1 MKRMTLLTI
10 IVLMFGMVGFTQA
23 QADIPVPCGD
33 LADAD
38 CEILRQNQQATLA
51 LDSYNFALSANFS
64 ISNIPDMPDDV
75 SFSVT
80 GAGAFAGDMT
90 TLAHPPEDMAAM
102 MSDPEAYVD
111 YMATLLNAMDL
122 ELSLVVNLPEALV
135 EESDGQMP
143 ASLPLNIVLAD
154 GVGYLDF
161 DALRNAVGEAG
172 ESFPEGWYGIDIV
185 GLVDQMMQMTGS
197 MDSMSAMDPSTFSQF
212 ADPEFINNFMSI
224 ERLDDTTAA
233 DGTAVASFHM
243 VIDYAA
249 MMSDPAMQEL
259 MAQSMQAQGTGLSDD
274 EVAQMQTMMAQ
285 MFQDVTLEIFSTIGL
300 DDFYTRSTQI
310 TMNFDMQSM
319 MTMAAEMGD
328 DDALE
333 GPAPV
338 LLFNAVV
345 TNSDFNAIPEI
356 TAPENATVIPL
367 DSLGMMGGMSNS
379 GATTEAAEPLMALP
393 TSTPAK

>member
-1 MKRMTLLTI
+1 
-10 IVLMFGMVGFTQA
+10 
-23 QADIPVPCGD
+23 
-33 LADAD
+33 
-38 CEILRQNQQATLA
+38 
-51 LDSYNFALSANFS
+51 
-64 ISNIPDMPDDV
+64 
-75 SFSVT
+75 
-80 GAGAFAGDMT
+80 
-90 TLAHPPEDMAAM
+90 
-102 MSDPEAYVD
+102 
-111 YMATLLNAMDL
+111 
-122 ELSLVVNLPEALV
+122 
-135 EESDGQMP
+135 
-143 ASLPLNIVLAD
+143 
-154 GVGYLDF
+154 
-161 DALRNAVGEAG
+161 
-172 ESFPEGWYGIDIV
+172 
-185 GLVDQMMQMTGS
+185 
-197 MDSMSAMDPSTFSQF
+197 
-212 ADPEFINNFMSI
+212 
-224 ERLDDTTAA
+224 
-233 DGTAVASFHM
+233 M